1 MINRETIER
10 LRKEH
15 PQGAEVELL
24 EMNDPYRE
32 MPAGLRGVVDL
43 VDDAGGIHVNWQNG
57 SSLAAIPGVD
67 QIRRIRT
74 CPRCGE
80 EYSAV
85 PAISRVGLG
94 DICPAC
100 GVREA
105 MDAAGM
111 ADQAESVLKA
121 MEQA

>member
-1 MINRETIER
+1 MLDIAKLRREYP
-10 LRKEH
+10 H
-15 PQGAEVELL
+15 GATVELL

-43 VDDAGGIHVNWQNG
+43 IDDAGDIHVNWQNG

-67 QIRRIRT
+67 RIRRVRVY
-74 CPRCGE
+74 PRCGE

-85 PAISRVGLG
+85 PATSRVGLG
-94 DICPAC
+94 EICPAC

-105 MDAAGM
+105 LDAAGL
-111 ADQAESVLKA
+111 ADQAESVLRA

>member
-10 LRKEH
+10 LKKEY
-15 PQGAEVELL
+15 PQGATVELL
-24 EMNDPYRE
+24 EMNDPYCE

-57 SSLAAIPGVD
+57 SGLAAIPEVD
-67 QIRRIRT
+67 RITRIRA

-85 PAISRVGLG
+85 PAISRAGLG
-94 DICPAC
+94 EICPPC

-105 MDAAGM
+105 MEAAGL
-111 ADQAESVLKA
+111 ADQTESVLKT

>member
-1 MINRETIER
+1 MFNRETIER
-10 LRKEH
+10 LKKEY
-15 PQGAEVELL
+15 PKGAMVEII